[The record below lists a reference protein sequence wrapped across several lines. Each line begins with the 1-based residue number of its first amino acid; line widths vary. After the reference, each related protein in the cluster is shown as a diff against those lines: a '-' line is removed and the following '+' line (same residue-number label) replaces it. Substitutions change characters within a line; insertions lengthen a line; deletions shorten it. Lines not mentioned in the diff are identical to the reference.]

1 MICFKNLIFDTA
13 PLPVLRKRA
22 QERGR
27 GRGGVG
33 EPMTFHSASA
43 RRSLH
48 ETSSALFAQKGG
60 ALSKR

>member
-33 EPMTFHSASA
+33 EPMNFKKS
-43 RRSLH
+43 RRGRYMVRNDVVRL
-48 ETSSALFAQKGG
+48 TGFKLTIPGV
-60 ALSKR
+60 